1 MLKKITLLTAL
12 TLLFSNPAYSQ
23 VEVLPEE
30 EVSTTTQTNDAEL
43 AAKKDFNDKINRQIY
58 GDSEQNLKEL
68 VRSMNAFKR
77 LDNPDF
83 KDIAVDVNNKDEL
96 KGFIKTNIGVVET
109 VTPDSLQPEKSKET
123 SPKADIRQRARQGL
137 Q

>member
-1 MLKKITLLTAL
+1 MLKKITLLTTIA
-12 TLLFSNPAYSQ
+12 LLFSNPAYSQ

-30 EVSTTTQTNDAEL
+30 EVSTTTRTNDAEL

-68 VRSMNAFKR
+68 VRNMNALKR
-77 LDNPDF
+77 LDDPNF
-83 KDIAVDVNNKDEL
+83 KDIEVDVNNKDEL

-109 VTPDSLQPEKSKET
+109 VTPDSLQPEPSKET
-123 SPKADIRQRARQGL
+123 SPKENIRQRARQGL

>member
-12 TLLFSNPAYSQ
+12 ALLFSTPAYSQ

-30 EVSTTTQTNDAEL
+30 EVSTTTRTNDAEL

-68 VRSMNAFKR
+68 VRNMNALKR
-77 LDNPDF
+77 LDDPNF
-83 KDIAVDVNNKDEL
+83 KDIKIDVNNKDEL

-109 VTPDSLQPEKSKET
+109 VTPDSLQPEPSKET
-123 SPKADIRQRARQGL
+123 SPKENIRQRARQGL